1 MKTLLFRGDFS
12 QHGLVSTLRC
22 LRGRSH
28 SYRLHAVSARLS
40 STKVDSCYPAKD
52 KRGVRENIFSFAKSG
67 RLQIKELKSTAT
79 YICTYQYINIHSQT
93 YTYIYIHKHTCTY
106 MYTHIYTYAYICIHI
121 HTYTYICM
129 QIHTDTYIYIQIH
142 SLINMHTYS
151 YIYIHLHLHT

>member
-52 KRGVRENIFSFAKSG
+52 KRGVRERFAKVNLLFAKNGPS
-67 RLQIKELKSTAT
+67 QIKEFRSVAISLSV
-79 YICTYQYINIHSQT
+79 S
-93 YTYIYIHKHTCTY
+93 IYLPTCL
-106 MYTHIYTYAYICIHI
+106 AR
-121 HTYTYICM
+121 
-129 QIHTDTYIYIQIH
+129 
-142 SLINMHTYS
+142 
-151 YIYIHLHLHT
+151 